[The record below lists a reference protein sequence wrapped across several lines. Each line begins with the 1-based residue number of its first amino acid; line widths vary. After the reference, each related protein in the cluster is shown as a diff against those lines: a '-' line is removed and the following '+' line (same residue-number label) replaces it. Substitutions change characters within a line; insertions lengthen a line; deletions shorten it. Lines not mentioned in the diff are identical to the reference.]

1 MNIMSE
7 IIQKIIYVAPAVL
20 IALSLHEFAH
30 GWASYMLGDPTPK
43 AQGRISL
50 NPLHHLDLV
59 GTLLLFFVGFGW
71 AKPVQVDSRYYQNP
85 KSDMVKVALAGP
97 IMNFIVAF
105 IAIFIFEVLYK
116 LDIGINILTGY
127 ILLLLQ
133 YIAIINIGLGIFNLI
148 PIPPLD
154 GSKVLMAVLPPK
166 SYFSYMKYEQFG
178 MIILIMFIYLGAFDG
193 FLITARNAAMAGM
206 DNIAMKI
213 LGLF

>member
-1 MNIMSE
+1 MDY
-7 IIQKIIYVAPAVL
+7 IIQKIIYDAPAVL

-71 AKPVQVDSRYYQNP
+71 AKPVQVDSRYYENP

-105 IAIFIFEVLYK
+105 IAIFIFEILYK
-116 LDIGINILTGY
+116 LDIGINLLTGY

-154 GSKVLMAVLPPK
+154 GSKVLMAVLPPQ

-193 FLITARNAAMAGM
+193 FLTIARNATMAGM

>member
-1 MNIMSE
+1 MDY
-7 IIQKIIYVAPAVL
+7 IIQKIIYDAPAVL

-71 AKPVQVDSRYYQNP
+71 AKPVQVDSRYYENP

-105 IAIFIFEVLYK
+105 IAIFIVEILYK
-116 LDIGINILTGY
+116 LDIGINLLTGY

-154 GSKVLMAVLPPK
+154 GSKVLMAVLPPQ

-193 FLITARNAAMAGM
+193 FLTIARNATMAGM